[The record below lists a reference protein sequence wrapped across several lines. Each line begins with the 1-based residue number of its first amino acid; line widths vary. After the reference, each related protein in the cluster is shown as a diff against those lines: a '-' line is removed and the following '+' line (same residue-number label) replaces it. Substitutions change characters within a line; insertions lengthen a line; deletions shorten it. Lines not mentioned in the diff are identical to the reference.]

1 MSQVATLSAL
11 ARQQGAA
18 RPDKL
23 LFEHQDKQI
32 TYAEFDARVE
42 RVAQALRADGIARG
56 TRIGFLGKNHPAYF
70 ELLFGAARAGLVM
83 VPLNWR
89 LAPDELR
96 WIARDAQISVVFA
109 QDAFADVFEA
119 QTPPVIWIEDGYDA
133 WRDAA
138 NACAPIEDGEAD
150 DITVQLYTSGTT
162 GRPKGAQLT
171 HRNLLCFRTL
181 PLEEQPDWNRFT
193 EDDVGL
199 LVMPVFHIGGT
210 GFGVQTIAAGASA
223 LIASEF
229 DADQIMDAI
238 AHKGLS
244 KLFVVPTAL
253 RMLVDHPRAASTDYA
268 RIRTILYGASPIPLD
283 LLREAMA
290 LFKCGFV
297 QMYGMTE
304 TAGTVCVLLP
314 EDHDPDGNERM
325 LSAGRA
331 MKNVEIAIRD
341 EEGSTLPVGEIG
353 EICIRSP
360 TVMAG
365 YWNRPDETAEVLS
378 ADGWFRTG
386 DAGYL
391 DEAGYLFLKDRMKDM
406 IVSGGENV
414 YPAEVE
420 RVLSEHPDIAEV
432 AVIGV
437 PSPKWGEE
445 VMAVLVSAKSPPAPD
460 HEIIAWARS
469 RLAGYKLPKQIRY
482 QADLPRGST
491 GKVLRRELRRQ
502 FSEPQV

>member
-96 WIARDAQISVVFA
+96 WIARDARISVVFA
-109 QDAFADVFEA
+109 QEAFADVFET
-119 QTPPVIWIEDGYDA
+119 QMPPVIWIEAGYEA

-138 NACAPIEDGEAD
+138 NARAPATDGEAD
-150 DITVQLYTSGTT
+150 DIAVQLYTSGTT

-223 LIASEF
+223 LITSEF
-229 DADQIMDAI
+229 DADQIMEAI
-238 AHKGLS
+238 ANKGLS

-253 RMLVDHPRAASTDYA
+253 RMLVNHPRAAATDYA

-283 LLREAMA
+283 LLRDAMA

-304 TAGTVCVLLP
+304 TTGTVCVLLP

-341 EEGSTLPVGEIG
+341 EDGLLLPVGEIG
-353 EICIRSP
+353 EICVRSP

-365 YWNRPDETAEVLS
+365 YWNRPKETAEVLS
-378 ADGWFRTG
+378 EDGWFRTG

-420 RVLSEHPDIAEV
+420 RVLGEHPDIAEV

-437 PSPKWGEE
+437 PSKKWGEE

-460 HEIIAWARS
+460 DEIIAWART
-469 RLAGYKLPKQIRY
+469 RLAGYKLPKQICY
-482 QADLPRGST
+482 LADLPRGST

-502 FSEPQV
+502 FCEPQV